1 MKLTLGSLFD
11 GIGVFPLA
19 ASRFGIRPVWAL
31 SLIHIFPSGK
41 RTYLEWICDLSNC
54 LADTYIVTVS
64 FNAETVAGQQSNSH
78 ILKIAYADI
87 AIEKMTVNSSGST
100 KEISAKFINKG
111 FCQISEGVVEVYG
124 LKENNHWEM
133 LLSDNVVGLQTGE
146 SIEKMFIVP
155 ASDYRIY
162 QTKVSIPE
170 KEIYYENNI
179 AYAAELQTRTT
190 PLSVLYVEYVRKSAL
205 LLKSYI
211 QNNTNSIQTVT
222 ITIYVYDQ
230 DDNYKKTSY
239 ERTMQFPASGIL
251 TVTCNIPD
259 VETGEYLVLSASND
273 EGIIMD
279 GHTRIKII

>member
-1 MKLTLGSLFD
+1 MKSRLLIFFLFLSIFNVYASD
-11 GIGVFPLA
+11 VKFYNINAMYGISMREM
-19 ASRFGIRPVWAL
+19 ASVCKDENGFIWASSKTGILR
-31 SLIHIFPSGK
+31 I
-41 RTYLEWICDLSNC
+41 TE
-54 LADTYIVTVS
+54 
-64 FNAETVAGQQSNSH
+64 
-78 ILKIAYADI
+78 
-87 AIEKMTVNSSGST
+87 
-100 KEISAKFINKG
+100 
-111 FCQISEGVVEVYG
+111 
-124 LKENNHWEM
+124 
-133 LLSDNVVGLQTGE
+133 
-146 SIEKMFIVP
+146 
-155 ASDYRIY
+155 SDYRIY